1 MRIYSRLRWRR
12 RFLEELWGSLMIR
25 ITFVTNQGKTAELA
39 ENTNLLRASLRA
51 QGGIPFKCGGGLCG
65 TCKCTIE
72 SGRENVDDIKP
83 KERKHLT
90 EEQLAQ
96 GRRLACQTFVHG
108 DISVSW

>member
-1 MRIYSRLRWRR
+1 
-12 RFLEELWGSLMIR
+12 MIR
-25 ITFVTNQGKTAELA
+25 ITFITNQGKTAEIA
-39 ENTNLLRASLRA
+39 EKTNLLRASLRA

-72 SGRENVDDIKP
+72 SGRENVDEIKP

-90 EEQLAQ
+90 EEQLAH